1 MKRGWIAVV
10 MIALSLMCGGFEYI
24 YVTGNA
30 DVYAGMLDEA
40 DDKMEHSLIKEAESV
55 VRRLDHRFKS
65 ESGVLNMF
73 MNHSG
78 ADNISSDLAMLCRYA
93 QTGDTEEFLAASARA
108 KREILTLRESK
119 DLSWSNIF

>member
-1 MKRGWIAVV
+1 MKRGWIAIV
-10 MIALSLMCGGFEYI
+10 MIALSLICGGFEYI

-30 DVYAGMLDEA
+30 NVYAGMLDDA
-40 DDKMEHSLIKEAESV
+40 DDKMEHSLIKDAESV

-73 MNHSG
+73 MNHGG

-93 QTGDTEEFLAASARA
+93 QTGDTEEFLATSARA
-108 KREILTLRESK
+108 KREILTMRESK
-119 DLSWSNIF
+119 RLSWGNIF